1 MNQKERRNSMDYSR
15 REHGSGSEGLREQRS
30 SKSLLIAPVHL
41 RALFCSRLQE
51 CCICR
56 PAKALRSSA
65 FTSETAHNS
74 NPSRSQCETL

>member
-41 RALFCSRLQE
+41 RALL
-51 CCICR
+51 
-56 PAKALRSSA
+56 
-65 FTSETAHNS
+65 
-74 NPSRSQCETL
+74 